1 MLARAN
7 LHEPVPTQMP
17 PDLNQLNG
25 PQRKVVRDAF
35 VAAFDAASLDILLQD
50 MGRPP
55 LANLVAQDKF
65 VVMVFRLIVVA
76 TQEGWT
82 EQLIAAA
89 EQISGNPRI
98 RILRQ
103 TLQATA
109 SMDVPSVDVQVN
121 MRSPTSGGLERL
133 VRADGAFADWG
144 LWVARMSDIG
154 GRICRIEFQA
164 GVTMSGGTGFLV
176 APNLVLTNYHVLE
189 KQESKLLN
197 AADVRVRFDFAV
209 GAQPSATV
217 ALASDWLVDS
227 SSYSTHDPGD
237 QGGPPDEDHLD
248 YALIRLERAAG
259 EELVNGAARGWI
271 ELSEGVSTPKPHS
284 ILFVGQHPKLE
295 PLKLAVGAVIDANA
309 NSTRL
314 RYDANTESGSSGSP
328 CLDVGLNAV
337 ALHHA
342 GDPDYSKLLGDFN
355 QGIPIP
361 LILKRLAKR
370 GVPRFWV

>member
-1 MLARAN
+1 MRL
-7 LHEPVPTQMP
+7 
-17 PDLNQLNG
+17 DLNQLNG

-35 VAAFDAASLDILLQD
+35 LAAFDAASLDILLQD

-55 LANLVAQDKF
+55 LANLVAQDRF
-65 VVMVFRLIVVA
+65 EVMVFRLIVIA
-76 TQEGWT
+76 TQQGWM

-89 EQISGNPRI
+89 EKASGNPRI
-98 RILRQ
+98 QNLRQ
-103 TLQATA
+103 TLEASA
-109 SMDVPSVDVQVN
+109 SMDVSSLDVQVYE
-121 MRSPTSGGLERL
+121 RSPTSGGLERL
-133 VRADGAFADWG
+133 VRTDGAFADWG
-144 LWVARMSDIG
+144 LWVARMADIG
-154 GRICRIEFQA
+154 RRVCRIEFQV

-217 ALASDWLVDS
+217 ALASDWLLDS
-227 SSYSTHDPGD
+227 SSYSPHDPGD
-237 QGGPPDEDHLD
+237 QGGLPDEDHLD
-248 YALIRLERAAG
+248 YSLIRLERPVG
-259 EELVNGAARGWI
+259 EELVNGVARGWI
-271 ELSEGVSTPKPHS
+271 ELRGGASTPKPHS
-284 ILFVGQHPKLE
+284 ILFIGQHPNLE

-309 NSTRL
+309 NFTRL

-328 CLDVGLNAV
+328 CLDVSLNVV

-342 GDPDYSKLLGDFN
+342 GDPDYSKLLGNFN

-361 LILKRLAKR
+361 LILKLLAKR
-370 GVPRFWV
+370 GVSRFWA